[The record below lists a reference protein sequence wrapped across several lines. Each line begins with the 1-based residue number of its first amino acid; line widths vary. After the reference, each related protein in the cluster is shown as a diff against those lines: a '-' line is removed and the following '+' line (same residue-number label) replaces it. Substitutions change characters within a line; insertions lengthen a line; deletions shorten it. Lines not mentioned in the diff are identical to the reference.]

1 MGSLELPTKRPR
13 GVSKYYDPATG
24 DMVSGDQDTYQD
36 FVDSGGDTTIS
47 TVEAGGDIV
56 TSTDT
61 VEEDKKAARG
71 VGQSSSSSAG
81 ELKII
86 TPSGS
91 EGRDKKSLRR
101 PRS

>member
-47 TVEAGGDIV
+47 PPASTVDI
-56 TSTDT
+56 